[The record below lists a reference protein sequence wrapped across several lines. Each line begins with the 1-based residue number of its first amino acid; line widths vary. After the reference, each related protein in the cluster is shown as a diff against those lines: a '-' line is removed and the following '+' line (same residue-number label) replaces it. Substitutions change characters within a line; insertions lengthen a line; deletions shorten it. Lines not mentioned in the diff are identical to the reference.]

1 MSILKLKYDKVSID
15 MNEKDYKNFMDFIKW
30 FDSLSDAD
38 QIKYLTIILGGIYYI
53 SAISMKCYKT
63 INEERIKVINAK
75 RRNADKNKKQVE

>member
-1 MSILKLKYDKVSID
+1 MKLKYDKVLID

-30 FDSLSDAD
+30 FDSLSDAN
-38 QIKYLTIILGGIYYI
+38 QIKYLTIILGSIYYI

-75 RRNADKNKKQVE
+75 CRNADKNKKQVE